1 MRPIGK
7 IVRTIDETLVSQR
20 RREALIQGANSMMLI
35 TTQWS
40 VPDSNNRIKELPITS
55 LVESTTAMIATML
68 RIEVLV
74 IAGGVLVGGPNGT
87 RERNGEATVGLLV
100 VAPRRLR
107 LTICCPRASLL

>member
-1 MRPIGK
+1 MMLGSTTMRLIGK

-40 VPDSNNRIKELPITS
+40 VPDSNNRITESPITS
-55 LVESTTAMIATML
+55 LTML
-68 RIEVLV
+68 EIEVLK
-74 IAGGVLVGGPNGT
+74 IAVGVLVGGPNGT
-87 RERNGEATVGLLV
+87 RERNGKATVGLLV

-107 LTICCPRASLL
+107 LTICCIRASLL